1 MNLPV
6 NVAWTKLRQTTP
18 SKHLG
23 GIRVPVPWLRR
34 GQALKDFSAEQAIVR
49 KCAIVE
55 EWQFSAA

>member
-1 MNLPV
+1 M
-6 NVAWTKLRQTTP
+6 
-18 SKHLG
+18 
-23 GIRVPVPWLRR
+23 PVPWLRR